1 MVLQLTLQLAV
12 VRVGQRLQTRW
23 SDLTSDQDG
32 QTSAEYMG
40 MLLVVVAILLAV
52 IALAGNIGSTVAKAI
67 SSVFDKVARQLGA

>member
-1 MVLQLTLQLAV
+1 
-12 VRVGQRLQTRW
+12 
-23 SDLTSDQDG
+23 
-32 QTSAEYMG
+32 MG